1 MLLLALLLRV
11 MTGPERLR
19 ASASMETAVEFPAEL
34 ARAAARWKQEAAAE
48 QSMATAAGCFAE
60 PLPQGQ

>member
-1 MLLLALLLRV
+1 MLLSALLLRV
-11 MTGPERLR
+11 MTGPERLT
-19 ASASMETAVEFPAEL
+19 ASASTKTAFEFPAEL
-34 ARAAARWKQEAAAE
+34 GKAAARWKQEAAAE